1 MRRWMRAVD
10 EGSALPDLVIVDGGK
25 GQMSIAKE
33 VIDNLNISINIAGL
47 VKNAH
52 HKTSGLLYGFPQM
65 EVGVKP
71 DSELFRLL
79 EQMQEEV
86 HRVAISFHKNK
97 RSKRQTHSELTD
109 IKGIGENT
117 ATALIKKFK
126 SVKRISQ
133 ASLEE
138 LTAEVGKAK
147 AQTIYNWFHK

>member
-1 MRRWMRAVD
+1 M
-10 EGSALPDLVIVDGGK
+10 
-25 GQMSIAKE
+25 
-33 VIDNLNISINIAGL
+33 
-47 VKNAH
+47 
-52 HKTSGLLYGFPQM
+52 
-65 EVGVKP
+65 
-71 DSELFRLL
+71 
-79 EQMQEEV
+79 
-86 HRVAISFHKNK
+86 AISFHKNK

>member
-1 MRRWMRAVD
+1 MRAQE
-10 EGSALPDLVIVDGGK
+10 EGSPMPDLVIVDGGK
-25 GQMSIAKE
+25 GQMSVAKE

-47 VKNAH
+47 VKNARH
-52 HKTSGLLYGFPQM
+52 RTEGLLYGFPQM
-65 EVGVKP
+65 QVGVKP

-109 IKGIGENT
+109 IKGIGGNT

-126 SVKRISQ
+126 SVKRISE
-133 ASLEE
+133 AGLEE
-138 LTAEVGKAK
+138 LAAEIGKAK
-147 AQTIYNWFHK
+147 AQTVYNWFHK